1 MEERFRALFKEPGF
15 KYHDVS
21 LKLLVKSSEAKARA
35 ELSKKNKRLVEEHKD
50 KLQELH
56 DHLIEVKDVAEV
68 LKRWRKD
75 LEDYN
80 ASKRAAGLRNIHNIM
95 ELSKNV
101 IQNSMDNI
109 KLTIDGQRAYVVV
122 GDEGWDVESME
133 GSGILGLISMML
145 CRMVIKSNPD
155 LLQFM
160 ILDEPLSKISEET
173 ADILATYM
181 PYISNGMQIIWIEH
195 KSALFKEIPGI
206 QVYEFMLNE
215 KGESIVNK
223 MQD

>member
-1 MEERFRALFKEPGF
+1 M
-15 KYHDVS
+15 
-21 LKLLVKSSEAKARA
+21 KSSEAKARA
-35 ELSKKNKRLVEEHKD
+35 ELSKKNKRLAEEHKD

-56 DHLIEVKDVAEV
+56 DNLIEIKDVAEV

-181 PYISNGMQIIWIEH
+181 PYISSGMQIIWIEH

>member
-1 MEERFRALFKEPGF
+1 M
-15 KYHDVS
+15 
-21 LKLLVKSSEAKARA
+21 KSSEAKARA
-35 ELSKKNKRLVEEHKD
+35 ELSKKNKKLAEEHKD
-50 KLQELH
+50 KLQQLH
-56 DHLIEVKDVAEV
+56 EHLIEVKEVEEV

-195 KSALFKEIPGI
+195 KSALFKDIPGI

-223 MQD
+223 MQN

>member
-1 MEERFRALFKEPGF
+1 MFEKPGF
-15 KYHDVS
+15 KYNDVS

-35 ELSKKNKRLVEEHKD
+35 ELSKKNKKLVEEHKD

-56 DHLIEVKDVAEV
+56 EHIIEVKEVAEV

-195 KSALFKEIPGI
+195 KSALFKDIPGI

-223 MQD
+223 MQN

>member
-1 MEERFRALFKEPGF
+1 M
-15 KYHDVS
+15 
-21 LKLLVKSSEAKARA
+21 KSSEAKARA

>member
-1 MEERFRALFKEPGF
+1 M
-15 KYHDVS
+15 
-21 LKLLVKSSEAKARA
+21 KSSEAKARA
-35 ELSKKNKRLVEEHKD
+35 ELSKKNKRLAEEHKD